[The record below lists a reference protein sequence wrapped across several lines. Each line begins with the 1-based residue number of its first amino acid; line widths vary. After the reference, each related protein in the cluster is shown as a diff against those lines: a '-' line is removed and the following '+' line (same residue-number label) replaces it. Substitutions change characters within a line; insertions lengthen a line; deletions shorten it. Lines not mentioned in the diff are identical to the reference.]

1 MSASVQLIRSPL
13 KTQLLEVMGLSED
26 VGVILTIMPPEFMED
41 LELLMLTLMPPSEVE
56 ESGSKAQG

>member
-13 KTQLLEVMGLSED
+13 KTQLLEVMGLGED
-26 VGVILTIMPPEFMED
+26 VGVILTIMPPELMED

-56 ESGSKAQG
+56 EGGSKAQG

>member
-1 MSASVQLIRSPL
+1 
-13 KTQLLEVMGLSED
+13 MGED